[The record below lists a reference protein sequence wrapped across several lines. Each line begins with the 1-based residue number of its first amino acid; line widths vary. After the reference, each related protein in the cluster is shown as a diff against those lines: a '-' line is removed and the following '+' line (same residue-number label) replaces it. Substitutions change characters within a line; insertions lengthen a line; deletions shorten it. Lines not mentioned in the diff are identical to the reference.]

1 MSTVIGFLL
10 FYAALSFYGRGFS
23 NIFKLSK
30 NRIFGIHPSIFYPI
44 IGLFFLGNISVL
56 LNFFI
61 QIDNNVVI
69 FLLLSLF
76 LLNIKKSNQSIK
88 LKNKLS
94 HFIFIPSIVGISSL
108 GVGISGDA
116 GLYHLNHQE
125 WLRSYKITFGLVNSH
140 FRFGF
145 SSISEWISANFWING
160 NLIFLHFLNIIFIV
174 FFFQIIFEY
183 IFSRERPRYKNIFIA
198 LLIIGFLDNF
208 GVNGGK
214 NGFIEVEAIGKSDT
228 PFAILFFL
236 TTLCL
241 YDYSVTKTINKN
253 EIFILSLMSL
263 FAFQFRIFG
272 FIALVYYL
280 FVAFNK
286 KDIVKVLKISSIHII
301 FLIAWLIKNFIT
313 TACVIYPVSFTC
325 IDVSWSATKGAS
337 ANFAMSDLINVHS
350 PLRSLDLQTWFSEW
364 VLKDINKTVLYN
376 FLFSLIILILYF
388 SLLHKNTETS
398 KFRFNSFGIFILMS
412 LILWII
418 SAPGIRLG
426 IGVILLLYIYIP
438 NLLSSKKPRFKIQN
452 NKYILSFLFFGTL
465 ILVPQTNNYQL
476 LFNSAFSNE
485 FREIKSVEVE
495 YETNLNSFGVVPS
508 NNSDK
513 CWINIDCIRNQDEI
527 VKQINNGYVFIKGKN

>member
-23 NIFKLSK
+23 NIFKLSE

-183 IFSRERPRYKNIFIA
+183 IFSKERPRYKNIFIA

-364 VLKDINKTVLYN
+364 VLRDINKTVLYN

>member
-116 GLYHLNHQE
+116 GLYHLTHQE

-174 FFFQIIFEY
+174 FFFEIIFEY
-183 IFSRERPRYKNIFIA
+183 IFLEK
-198 LLIIGFLDNF
+198 DQ
-208 GVNGGK
+208 
-214 NGFIEVEAIGKSDT
+214 DT
-228 PFAILFFL
+228 
-236 TTLCL
+236 
-241 YDYSVTKTINKN
+241 
-253 EIFILSLMSL
+253 
-263 FAFQFRIFG
+263 
-272 FIALVYYL
+272 
-280 FVAFNK
+280 
-286 KDIVKVLKISSIHII
+286 KI
-301 FLIAWLIKNFIT
+301 
-313 TACVIYPVSFTC
+313 Y
-325 IDVSWSATKGAS
+325 
-337 ANFAMSDLINVHS
+337 
-350 PLRSLDLQTWFSEW
+350 
-364 VLKDINKTVLYN
+364 
-376 FLFSLIILILYF
+376 
-388 SLLHKNTETS
+388 
-398 KFRFNSFGIFILMS
+398 
-412 LILWII
+412 
-418 SAPGIRLG
+418 
-426 IGVILLLYIYIP
+426 LLL
-438 NLLSSKKPRFKIQN
+438 F
-452 NKYILSFLFFGTL
+452 
-465 ILVPQTNNYQL
+465 
-476 LFNSAFSNE
+476 
-485 FREIKSVEVE
+485 
-495 YETNLNSFGVVPS
+495 
-508 NNSDK
+508 
-513 CWINIDCIRNQDEI
+513 
-527 VKQINNGYVFIKGKN
+527 

>member
-1 MSTVIGFLL
+1 MDF
-10 FYAALSFYGRGFS
+10 
-23 NIFKLSK
+23 
-30 NRIFGIHPSIFYPI
+30 
-44 IGLFFLGNISVL
+44 
-56 LNFFI
+56 
-61 QIDNNVVI
+61 
-69 FLLLSLF
+69 
-76 LLNIKKSNQSIK
+76 
-88 LKNKLS
+88 
-94 HFIFIPSIVGISSL
+94 
-108 GVGISGDA
+108 
-116 GLYHLNHQE
+116 
-125 WLRSYKITFGLVNSH
+125 VNSH

-198 LLIIGFLDNF
+198 LLIIGFDNF

-286 KDIVKVLKISSIHII
+286 RDIVKVFKISSIHII

-325 IDVSWSATKGAS
+325 TDVSGQQLRAHQLTLL
-337 ANFAMSDLINVHS
+337 MSDLINVHS

-364 VLKDINKTVLYN
+364 VLRI
-376 FLFSLIILILYF
+376 
-388 SLLHKNTETS
+388 
-398 KFRFNSFGIFILMS
+398 
-412 LILWII
+412 
-418 SAPGIRLG
+418 
-426 IGVILLLYIYIP
+426 
-438 NLLSSKKPRFKIQN
+438 
-452 NKYILSFLFFGTL
+452 
-465 ILVPQTNNYQL
+465 
-476 LFNSAFSNE
+476 
-485 FREIKSVEVE
+485 
-495 YETNLNSFGVVPS
+495 
-508 NNSDK
+508 
-513 CWINIDCIRNQDEI
+513 
-527 VKQINNGYVFIKGKN
+527 

>member
-23 NIFKLSK
+23 NIFKLSE

-183 IFSRERPRYKNIFIA
+183 IFSKERPRYKNIFIA

-236 TTLCL
+236 TILCL
-241 YDYSVTKTINKN
+241 YDYSFTKTINKN
-253 EIFILSLMSL
+253 EIFVLSLMSL

>member
-23 NIFKLSK
+23 NIFKLSE

-183 IFSRERPRYKNIFIA
+183 IFSKERPRYKNIFIA

>member
-23 NIFKLSK
+23 NIFKLSE

-236 TTLCL
+236 TTLSL

>member
-10 FYAALSFYGRGFS
+10 FYTALSFYGRGFS

-263 FAFQFRIFG
+263 FSFQFRIFG

-286 KDIVKVLKISSIHII
+286 RDIVKVFKISSIHII
-301 FLIAWLIKNFIT
+301 FLIAGLIKNFIT

-325 IDVSWSATKGAS
+325 TDVSWSATKGAS

-364 VLKDINKTVLYN
+364 VLRDINKTVLYN

-388 SLLHKNTETS
+388 SLLHKNTDTS
-398 KFRFNSFGIFILMS
+398 KFRFDSFGIFILMS

>member
-23 NIFKLSK
+23 NIFKLSE

-236 TTLCL
+236 TTLSL

-286 KDIVKVLKISSIHII
+286 RDIVKVFKISSIHII

-364 VLKDINKTVLYN
+364 VLRDINKTVLYN